1 MSYRSREKPAKTWL
15 EHSVYGTC
23 CLSAVRSALPV
34 LVCFCLSFC
43 PSPVA
48 PDFSTCVCLP
58 ASACLRASACMSLS
72 VCLSVQVQFHQGSPL
87 ASLRVQLPLPV
98 CPCLCLPSVGPV
110 VSLPVCLSV
119 SVQVQ
124 LSLCLSVCLAS
135 ACLSP
140 SASACQSAGRLY
152 LPLPESSLPASLRI
166 QLLRLSLP
174 ASVRARLLQ
183 SSLPASLPHLSLSTA
198 AVSVPAYRYMSASV
212 CLPLPLSSP
221 VVPSSLH
228 AFVSSQVQPV
238 VCFPSYMSVSGA
250 ANVSTRLCRSSAA
263 LVLCAGPESTESLS
277 RAQKNLHSG
286 PIQCQTQRKTF
297 HEQNLKVS

>member
-48 PDFSTCVCLP
+48 PHFSTCVCLP

-72 VCLSVQVQFHQGSPL
+72 LCLSVQVQFHQGSPL
-87 ASLRVQLPLPV
+87 APLRVQLPLPV
-98 CPCLCLPSVGPV
+98 RPCLCLPSVGPA

-140 SASACQSAGRLY
+140 SASLPAGQ
-152 LPLPESSLPASLRI
+152 SLPASARVVSTC
-166 QLLRLSLP
+166 LSSNPVAPVVSTCLCPSPAAPVLITCLSP
-174 ASVRARLLQ
+174 ASV
-183 SSLPASLPHLSLSTA
+183 SL
-198 AVSVPAYRYMSASV
+198 YRRCQCA
-212 CLPLPLSSP
+212 CL
-221 VVPSSLH
+221 
-228 AFVSSQVQPV
+228 
-238 VCFPSYMSVSGA
+238 
-250 ANVSTRLCRSSAA
+250 
-263 LVLCAGPESTESLS
+263 
-277 RAQKNLHSG
+277 
-286 PIQCQTQRKTF
+286 
-297 HEQNLKVS
+297 